1 VSEFSKDDSDYNI
14 ITLGTY
20 KNNTLLKSLNDKLYF
35 SYTSDGSKFNSNE
48 QLILSDHYAGKI
60 AMLQLLESPFATNR
74 GVLAVTGVDE
84 DTLSYVEELMRD
96 YKLRYSLSKDCVIVD
111 GDLETKAFQ
120 FITKVTKLEE
130 PSVIGSLSQNKKSIV
145 FTVLATSVML
155 MLLIAITIMLIR
167 IRIYNK
173 KKED

>member
-1 VSEFSKDDSDYNI
+1 
-14 ITLGTY
+14 
-20 KNNTLLKSLNDKLYF
+20 
-35 SYTSDGSKFNSNE
+35 
-48 QLILSDHYAGKI
+48 
-60 AMLQLLESPFATNR
+60 
-74 GVLAVTGVDE
+74 
-84 DTLSYVEELMRD
+84 MRD
-96 YKLRYSLSKDCVIVD
+96 YKLLYSLSKDCVIVD